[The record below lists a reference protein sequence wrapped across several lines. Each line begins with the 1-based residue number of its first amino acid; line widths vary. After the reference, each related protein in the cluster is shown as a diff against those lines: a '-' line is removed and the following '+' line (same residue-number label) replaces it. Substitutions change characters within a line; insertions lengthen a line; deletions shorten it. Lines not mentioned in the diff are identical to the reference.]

1 MLVAVVSVLLAFFAS
16 GRVAAF
22 PSPSATHRHPSVVTR
37 DVCIIGGGS
46 SGTYAAIGLR
56 DRGKSVALIEAQSVL
71 GGHTNTYTD
80 PATSRKVDY
89 GVVVFPNIST
99 VTSYF
104 GRFDI
109 PLTPGDGS
117 PSAAVENYYVDF
129 RTGKNITGY
138 THPDPTAAFRTYAA
152 QVAKYPF
159 LNTPGWHLPDPVPED
174 LLIPFGDFVEKYK
187 LDGVVSTIN
196 QYAQGFGDL
205 LSMPTLYV
213 LKYFNVPPRPSGVL
227 STSLTTAR
235 YDSSE
240 MYEMAKE
247 EFGEDVFLNS
257 KVVAMNRNGR
267 GVKIT
272 IRTPQG
278 LKIILAKKLV
288 ISIPP
293 VLSNLKGF
301 DLSDAERGLFRQ
313 FRSEAYY
320 TGLLRNTGIP
330 DDIVINNVATDRP
343 YNLPPGP
350 GLYALFALSTPNVTG
365 LKDVKFGASTALSDR
380 AVKAS
385 IVSALSKLRTA
396 GTIPTAS
403 TPEFVAYNSHTPYQ
417 LHVSA
422 DAIRAGFYK
431 NLTAL
436 QGQRNTWWTGAAFS
450 KHSSSDLW
458 AFTEGLMPDVAA

>member
-1 MLVAVVSVLLAFFAS
+1 MFVTVIPILLTVYAFGRAV
-16 GRVAAF
+16 AF
-22 PSPSATHRHPSVVTR
+22 PSPSATHRHASVIIR

-56 DRGKSVALIEAQSVL
+56 DKGKSVALIEAQSLL

-80 PATSRKVDY
+80 PATSKKVDY
-89 GVVVFPNIST
+89 GVIIFPNTST

-104 GRFDI
+104 DRFNI
-109 PLTPGDGS
+109 LLTPGNGS
-117 PSAAVENYYVDF
+117 PSTAVENYYVDF
-129 RTGKNITGY
+129 RTGRTVTGY
-138 THPDPTAAFRTYAA
+138 SLPDTTAAFSAYAT

-159 LNTPGWHLPDPVPED
+159 LNIPGWHLPDPVPED
-174 LLIPFGDFVEKYK
+174 LLTPFGDFVKKYQ
-187 LDGVVSTIN
+187 LDDAVSTIN
-196 QYAQGFGDL
+196 EYAQGFGDL
-205 LSMPTLYV
+205 LSIPTLYV
-213 LKYFNVPPRPSGVL
+213 LKYFNVPPVQAGAS

-235 YDSSE
+235 HDNSE
-240 MYEMAKE
+240 LYEKARE
-247 EFGEDVFLNS
+247 ELGEDVFLS
-257 KVVAMNRNGR
+257 STVIATSRNRR

-272 IRTPQG
+272 IKTPQG
-278 LKIILAKKLV
+278 FKTILARKLV

-293 VLSNLKGF
+293 LLSNLRGF
-301 DLSDAERGLFRQ
+301 DLSEAERDLFGLFS
-313 FRSEAYY
+313 SEAYY

-330 DDIVINNVATDRP
+330 ENVVLNNVATDSP
-343 YNLPPGP
+343 YNIPPEPSIYG
-350 GLYALFALSTPNVTG
+350 LFALSTPNVTG
-365 LKDVKFGASTALSDR
+365 LKNFQFGASTALSES

-385 IVSALSKLRTA
+385 VVSAISKLQIA

-403 TPEFVAYNSHTPYQ
+403 TPEFVAYNSHTPYE

-450 KHSSSDLW
+450 KHASSDLW
-458 AFTEGLMPDVAA
+458 AFTDGLLPDIAA